1 MATHPI
7 VLVSRA
13 VSASGRHDAI
23 IFTFLAACMLAL
35 SASCNGAPSAVF
47 TELAEARR
55 LTADLRVQFNKASD
69 ASDRAVMADT
79 DPASIEFAHE
89 ASQATAAVQK
99 DVAELG
105 PHVHDLGHPNAIDAL
120 DAFQKHLKEYLT
132 LDGSIL
138 ELAVENTNLKAQR
151 LSFGPAREAAD
162 SFRDALQTVANDA
175 QPKDRCRVDALVSK
189 AVLSVRD
196 IQVLQ
201 APHIAEAD
209 DAAMTRIEG
218 QMLALEAAARDALK
232 GLAAFI
238 DEKGRPD
245 LSFALVSLDRFK
257 EVASQIVTLSRRNSN
272 VRSLALSL
280 REKPAL
286 TAACD
291 DSLRALEDALAK
303 EGFTATR

>member
-1 MATHPI
+1 M
-7 VLVSRA
+7 LVSRA
-13 VSASGRHDAI
+13 VGAAGRYSAI
-23 IFTFLAACMLAL
+23 IFTFFAAYLVAL
-35 SASCNGAPSAVF
+35 STSCNGAPSPVF

-55 LTADLRVQFNKASD
+55 LAADLRVEFNKASD

-79 DPASIEFAHE
+79 DPASIAFARE
-89 ASQATAAVQK
+89 ANQATEAVQK
-99 DVAELG
+99 DVSELA
-105 PHVHDLGHPNAIDAL
+105 PHLRNLGHPNEVDAL
-120 DAFQKHLKEYLT
+120 EAFQKHLKEYLA

-138 ELAVENTNLKAQR
+138 QLAVENTNLKAQR
-151 LSFGPAREAAD
+151 LSFGPAQQAAD
-162 SFRDALQTVANDA
+162 SFQEALQTLANDV
-175 QPKDRCRVDALVSK
+175 QPKDRCRADALVSK
-189 AVLSVRD
+189 AQLAVRD

-201 APHIAEAD
+201 APHIAAAD
-209 DAAMTRIEG
+209 DAAMTRMED
-218 QMLALEAAARDALK
+218 QMAALDAAAREALK
-232 GLAAFI
+232 GLTGFVDA
-238 DEKGRPD
+238 KGRPD

-257 EVASQIVTLSRRNSN
+257 EISSQIVSLSRRNSN